1 MFHLLRLGVVLGLL
15 AAVFA
20 LPGVAGAAP
29 GDVDNDTIADAT
41 DNCPSVYNIDQQDF
55 DSDSVGNTCDSTPGV
70 GAGQSF
76 TIIYHRDATTG
87 GPLSADLTSSRCA
100 RVDFIHFQIG
110 FGQIGTDSFC
120 HRQFTTVRYSN
131 PDQTTRVTL
140 TAPAGCRLVSISPL
154 STNPF
159 TIGYNGS
166 DTFTAINA
174 YYLCDEGLLLENLR
188 VASIGVGPGTSLV
201 DKVALAQASYA
212 SGDIAGTCRKLTDYI
227 NQVNAQTGKKIPA
240 ATAAGLIA
248 QANAIKAE
256 IGC

>member
-1 MFHLLRLGVVLGLL
+1 VFHLLRLGVVLGLL

-41 DNCPSVYNIDQQDF
+41 DNCPSIYNIDQQDF
-55 DSDSVGNTCDSTPGV
+55 DSDGVGNTCDSTPGV

-76 TIIYHRDATTG
+76 TIIYYRDITTG

-100 RVDFIHFQIG
+100 SVHLSHFQSGVPIG
-110 FGQIGTDSFC
+110 EASFC
-120 HRQFTTVRYSN
+120 HRQFTTVRYRDPN
-131 PDQTTRVTL
+131 QTTQVTV
-140 TAPAGCRLVSISPL
+140 TAPAGCRALFTS
-154 STNPF
+154 PF

-166 DTFTAINA
+166 NTFTAINV
-174 YYLCDEGLLLENLR
+174 YYLCDEGLLLENLLA
-188 VASIGVGPGTSLV
+188 ASIGVGPGTSLA
-201 DKVALAQASYA
+201 DKVALAQAAYA
-212 SGDIAGTCRKLTDYI
+212 SGDIAGTCSKLKAYI

-240 ATAAGLIA
+240 ATAAALIA